1 MHTDYFGLKESPFA
15 LSPDPRFL
23 YMSRR
28 HQEALAHLLY
38 GMGEAGGFV
47 QLTGEVG
54 TGKTTLCRSLL
65 EQAPE
70 NVDVALIFN
79 PRQTAI
85 ELVASICDEL
95 RVSYPPDAESL
106 KVLVDLLNEH
116 LLTAHAEG
124 RRTVLVIDEAQNL
137 SPDVL
142 EQVRLLTNLETTTNK
157 LLQILLIGQ
166 PELRDL
172 MARPELRQLS
182 QRITARYH
190 LTPLSSEE
198 TSAYI
203 RHRLE
208 KAGRT
213 RPLFSSKA
221 LRLAHKLAGGVP
233 RLINIICDRALL
245 GAHAGRKERVKGS
258 LVKRAAAEVSGETHE
273 RDRRRGLFGLAA
285 ACIVVAVGLA
295 AWLHQPW
302 TMLEHRVAAEK
313 TIAPRSEPAPTQAT
327 EPTKIKEKP
336 AEPPPPPPAPKA
348 QIKASIKEPTGEQEE
363 KEKDNL
369 MGLAELLREDALQ
382 TGTDDAFTTLFDYW
396 GVRYLEQEGK
406 TACERAVSGGL
417 RCLHDK
423 GNWTTLARY
432 NLPVVLELIDESR
445 RLHDAVLSRLDP
457 AEATLDFAGRQIT
470 LPKAGVE
477 PLWFGSFILVWKPP
491 KLGSNLMRKGVSG
504 PDVLWLKARLDHA
517 EGLPP
522 ADPDTAR
529 SSVFDAALEKRVMDF
544 QRDRG
549 LKPDG
554 VVGEQTLLRLAVDPS
569 TPTLSGVR

>member
-1 MHTDYFGLKESPFA
+1 MYSDFFGLNENPFA

-70 NVDVALIFN
+70 TVDVALIFN
-79 PRQTAI
+79 PRQTAK

-95 RVSYPPDAESL
+95 RVAYPAETDSL

-116 LLTAHAEG
+116 LLAAHVEG

-142 EQVRLLTNLETTTNK
+142 EQVRLLTNLETTTKK

-166 PELRDL
+166 PELRDV
-172 MARPELRQLS
+172 MDRPELRQLS

-213 RPLFSSKA
+213 RTLFSAKA

-245 GAHAGRKERVKGS
+245 GAHAGRKDRVNGS
-258 LVKRAAAEVSGETHE
+258 LVKRAAAEVMGDGGA
-273 RDRRRGLFGLAA
+273 RDRRRGLTGLAV
-285 ACIVVAVGLA
+285 ACIVVFLGLA
-295 AWLHQPW
+295 AWQYQPW
-302 TMLEHRVAAEK
+302 TMFTERIFPEK
-313 TIAPRSEPAPTQAT
+313 PNVVRTEPAPAGPGLAKETVEGMAAA
-327 EPTKIKEKP
+327 PTARP
-336 AEPPPPPPAPKA
+336 NP
-348 QIKASIKEPTGEQEE
+348 GETSGERE
-363 KEKDNL
+363 GEIVETL
-369 MGLAELLREDALQ
+369 SGLAELLQEDVLK
-382 TGTDDAFTTLFDYW
+382 TGTDAAFTTLFDYW
-396 GVRYLEQEGK
+396 GVSYAELDGE
-406 TACERAVSGGL
+406 TACERAISGGL

-423 GNWTTLARY
+423 GNWTTLGRY
-432 NLPVVLELIDESR
+432 NLPSVLELIDGTR
-445 RLHDAVLSRLDP
+445 RLHDAVLSELGP
-457 AEATLDFAGRQIT
+457 AEATLDFAGSQFT
-470 LPKAGVE
+470 LPRSEVE
-477 PLWFGSFILVWKPP
+477 SLWHGSFILVWKPP
-491 KLGSNLMRKGVSG
+491 VLESNILRKGVTG

-517 EGLPP
+517 EGLP
-522 ADPDTAR
+522 AAETDEIR
-529 SSVFDAALEKRVMDF
+529 SEVFDEALERRVMDF

-549 LKPDG
+549 LQPDG
-554 VVGEQTLLRLAVDPS
+554 VVGDQTLLRLAVDPS
-569 TPTLSGVR
+569 TPKLRGDPWKGW

>member
-1 MHTDYFGLKESPFA
+1 MYNDFFGLNEKPFA

-70 NVDVALIFN
+70 TVDVALIFN
-79 PRQTAI
+79 PRQTAG

-95 RVSYPPDAESL
+95 RVAHPTETDSL

-142 EQVRLLTNLETTTNK
+142 EQVRLLTNLETTTKK

-166 PELRDL
+166 PELRDV
-172 MARPELRQLS
+172 MDRPDLRQLS

-190 LTPLSSEE
+190 LTPLSTEE

-221 LRLAHKLAGGVP
+221 QRLVHKLAGGVP
-233 RLINIICDRALL
+233 RLINIICDRAML
-245 GAHAGRKERVKGS
+245 GANAGRKERVNGS
-258 LVKRAAAEVSGETHE
+258 LVKRAAAEVSGESHA
-273 RDRRRGLFGLAA
+273 RDRRLGFLGLAI
-285 ACIVVAVGLA
+285 ACIAVFLGLT
-295 AWLHQPW
+295 AWRYQPW
-302 TMLEHRVAAEK
+302 TMLADRATMEKANVVRNNPTPVKAELAAEIK
-313 TIAPRSEPAPTQAT
+313 DAPAPA
-327 EPTKIKEKP
+327 P
-336 AEPPPPPPAPKA
+336 AARPAPKA
-348 QIKASIKEPTGEQEE
+348 TSVEREE
-363 KEKDNL
+363 KIEKPL
-369 MGLAELLREDALQ
+369 PGLADLLREDALKS
-382 TGTDDAFTTLFDYW
+382 GTDDAFTTLFDYW
-396 GVRYLEQEGK
+396 GVRHEELDGK

-423 GNWTTLARY
+423 GNWTTLERY
-432 NLPVVLELIDESR
+432 NLPAVLELIDETR
-445 RLHDAVLSRLDP
+445 RLHDAVLSRLGP
-457 AEATLDFAGRQIT
+457 AEATLDFAGRRFT
-470 LPKAGVE
+470 LPRAEVE
-477 PLWFGSFILVWKPP
+477 SLWLGSFILVWKSPG
-491 KLGSNLMRKGVSG
+491 LGSNVLRKGVTG

-517 EGLPP
+517 EGLPVE
-522 ADPDTAR
+522 DPDKIR
-529 SSVFDAALEKRVMDF
+529 SAVFDEALEKRVMGF

-549 LKPDG
+549 LQPDG

-569 TPTLSGVR
+569 TPKLYGDR